1 MHRRVLLAAPFIAS
15 SARAQPGSSA
25 GAPPGFPDR
34 PLLLVVPFSAG
45 SVNDL
50 LGRLLANA
58 AAGPLHQTITVENRP
73 GAGGSLGIQQ
83 VARSKPDGLTLA
95 FVSASTIPINRALF
109 RNLTYDPQRDLT
121 PVVIA
126 ASTPNALVVSGSSPW
141 RSLAEFI
148 ADGRARGR
156 DAAGRDPGRPPLR
169 YYSPGNG
176 TTQHLSAV
184 QVANATGIRADHIPY
199 RGPSE
204 GMTALLAGEIEWGFA
219 AVPSTVALVREG
231 RLRVLGVTGTTSP
244 PTLPEVPP
252 FAALGLPGFEETN
265 VWYGISAPAATP
277 PDLLDTLR
285 RAFRA
290 ALDEP
295 AFAKR
300 LADAGFY
307 PTAPMDGPAMAAFID
322 RQVAFWAGL
331 VGASGATV
339 D

>member
-1 MHRRVLLAAPFIAS
+1 MHRRFLLAAPFLAS
-15 SARAQPGSSA
+15 AAKAQ
-25 GAPPGFPDR
+25 PGFPDR

-58 AAGPLHQTITVENRP
+58 ASGPLRQPVTIENRP
-73 GAGGSLGIQQ
+73 GAGGSIGVQQ

-109 RNLTYDPQRDLT
+109 RNLAYDPQRDLA

-126 ASTPNALVVSGSSPW
+126 ASTPNALVVSGTAPFQT
-141 RSLAEFI
+141 LAQFI
-148 ADGRARGR
+148 AAGR
-156 DAAGRDPGRPPLR
+156 DAARPPLR
-169 YYSPGNG
+169 YFSPGNG

-184 QVANATGIRADHIPY
+184 QVVNATGIRAEHIPY

-204 GMTALLAGEIEWGFA
+204 GLTGLLAGEIEWGFA
-219 AVPSTVALVREG
+219 AVPSTVPLVREG

-244 PTLPEVPP
+244 PTLPEVRP
-252 FAALGLPGFEETN
+252 FAAQGLPGFEETK
-265 VWYGISAPAATP
+265 VWYGIAAPAGTP
-277 PDLLDTLR
+277 PAALAVLR
-285 RAFRA
+285 QGFRA

-295 AFAKR
+295 AFAQR

-307 PTAPMDGPAMAAFID
+307 PTAPMDGAAMEGFID

-331 VGASGATV
+331 VRASGATV

>member
-1 MHRRVLLAAPFIAS
+1 MHRRFLLAAPFLAG
-15 SARAQPGSSA
+15 AAQAQPGPSA
-25 GAPPGFPDR
+25 GAFPDR

-58 AAGPLHQTITVENRP
+58 AAGPLRQPITIENRP
-73 GAGGSLGIQQ
+73 GAGGSIGVQQ

-109 RNLTYDPQRDLT
+109 RNLPYDPQRDLA

-126 ASTPNALVVSGSSPW
+126 ASTPNALVVSGTSPW

-148 ADGRARGR
+148 A
-156 DAAGRDPGRPPLR
+156 AGRDPTRPPLR

-184 QVANATGIRADHIPY
+184 QVVNATGIRADHIPY

-204 GMTALLAGEIEWGFA
+204 GMTALLANEIEWGFA

-231 RLRVLGVTGTTSP
+231 RLRVLGVTGTSSP
-244 PTLPEVPP
+244 PTLPDVQP
-252 FAALGLPGFEETN
+252 FSAQGLPGFEETN
-265 VWYGISAPAATP
+265 VWYGIAAPAGTP
-277 PDLLDTLR
+277 PAALAVLR
-285 RAFRA
+285 QAFRA

-307 PTAPMDGPAMAAFID
+307 PTAPMDGPAMEGFID
-322 RQVAFWAGL
+322 RQVGFWAGL
-331 VGASGATV
+331 VRASGATV

>member
-1 MHRRVLLAAPFIAS
+1 MHRRFLLAAPFLAS
-15 SARAQPGSSA
+15 AAQAQPGSST
-25 GAPPGFPDR
+25 GAQQGFPDR

-58 AAGPLHQTITVENRP
+58 ASGPLRQPVTVENRP

-109 RNLTYDPQRDLT
+109 RNLAYDPQRDLV

-126 ASTPNALVVSGSSPW
+126 ASTPNALVVPGNSPF
-141 RSLAEFI
+141 RSMAEFI

-156 DAAGRDPGRPPLR
+156 DAAGRDTGRPPLR
-169 YYSPGNG
+169 YFSPGNG

-184 QVANATGIRADHIPY
+184 QVVNATGIRAEHIPY

-204 GMTALLAGEIEWGFA
+204 GLTALLAGEIEWGFA
-219 AVPSTVALVREG
+219 AVPSTVPLVREG

-244 PTLPEVPP
+244 PTLPEVKP
-252 FAALGLPGFEETN
+252 FAAQGLPGFEETN
-265 VWYGISAPAATP
+265 VWYGIAAPAGTP
-277 PDLLDTLR
+277 PAALAVLR
-285 RAFRA
+285 QGFRA
-290 ALDEP
+290 ALDES
-295 AFAKR
+295 AFAQR
-300 LADAGFY
+300 LAAAGFY
-307 PTAPMDGPAMAAFID
+307 PTAPMDGAAMEAFID
-322 RQVAFWAGL
+322 RQVGFWAGL
-331 VGASGATV
+331 VRASGATV

>member
-1 MHRRVLLAAPFIAS
+1 MIHRRFLLAAPFLAS
-15 SARAQPGSSA
+15 AAHAQ
-25 GAPPGFPDR
+25 PGFPDR

-58 AAGPLHQTITVENRP
+58 AAGPLHQSVTVENRP

-109 RNLTYDPQRDLT
+109 RNLTYDPQRDLA

-126 ASTPNALVVSGSSPW
+126 ASTPNALVVPGNSPF
-141 RSLAEFI
+141 RTMAEFI
-148 ADGRARGR
+148 AHGR
-156 DAAGRDPGRPPLR
+156 DAARPPLR
-169 YYSPGNG
+169 YFSPGNG

-184 QVANATGIRADHIPY
+184 QVVNATGIRAEHIPY

-204 GMTALLAGEIEWGFA
+204 GLTGLLANEIEWGFA
-219 AVPSTVALVREG
+219 AVPSTVPLVREG
-231 RLRVLGVTGTTSP
+231 RLRVLGVTGTASP
-244 PTLPEVPP
+244 PTLPDVKP
-252 FAALGLPGFEETN
+252 FAAQGLAGFEETN
-265 VWYGISAPAATP
+265 VWYGIAAPAGTP
-277 PDLLDTLR
+277 PAALAALR
-285 RAFRA
+285 QAFRT
-290 ALDEP
+290 ALDDV
-295 AFAKR
+295 AFARR

-307 PTAPMDGPAMAAFID
+307 PMPPMDGPAMEGFID
-322 RQVAFWAGL
+322 RQVGFWAGL
-331 VGASGATV
+331 VRASGATV

>member
-1 MHRRVLLAAPFIAS
+1 MIHRRFLLAAPFLAT
-15 SARAQPGSSA
+15 AAHAQ
-25 GAPPGFPDR
+25 PGFPDR

-58 AAGPLHQTITVENRP
+58 ASGPLHQSVTVENRP

-109 RNLTYDPQRDLT
+109 RNLTYDPQRDLA

-126 ASTPNALVVSGSSPW
+126 ASTPNALVVPGNSPF
-141 RSLAEFI
+141 RSMAEFI
-148 ADGRARGR
+148 AAGR
-156 DAAGRDPGRPPLR
+156 DAGRPPLR
-169 YYSPGNG
+169 YFSPGNG

-184 QVANATGIRADHIPY
+184 QVVNATGIRAEHIPY

-204 GMTALLAGEIEWGFA
+204 GLTALLANEIEWGFA
-219 AVPSTVALVREG
+219 AVPSTVPLVREG
-231 RLRVLGVTGTTSP
+231 RLRVLGVTGTASP
-244 PTLPEVPP
+244 PTLPDVKP
-252 FAALGLPGFEETN
+252 FAAQGLAGFEETN
-265 VWYGISAPAATP
+265 VWYGIAAPAGTP
-277 PDLLDTLR
+277 PAALAVLR
-285 RAFRA
+285 QAFRT
-290 ALDEP
+290 ALDDA
-295 AFAKR
+295 AFARR

-307 PTAPMDGPAMAAFID
+307 PTAPMDGPAMEGFID
-322 RQVAFWAGL
+322 RQVGFWAGL
-331 VGASGATV
+331 VRASGATV

>member
-1 MHRRVLLAAPFIAS
+1 MHRRFLLAAPFLAS
-15 SARAQPGSSA
+15 AAKAQ
-25 GAPPGFPDR
+25 PGFPDR

-58 AAGPLHQTITVENRP
+58 ASGPLRQTVTVENRP

-109 RNLTYDPQRDLT
+109 RNLAYDPQRDLA

-126 ASTPNALVVSGSSPW
+126 ASTPNALVVPGTSPF
-141 RSLAEFI
+141 RSMAELI
-148 ADGRARGR
+148 AAGR
-156 DAAGRDPGRPPLR
+156 DAARPPLR
-169 YYSPGNG
+169 YFSPGNG

-184 QVANATGIRADHIPY
+184 QVVNATGIRAEHIPY
-199 RGPSE
+199 RGPAE
-204 GMTALLAGEIEWGFA
+204 GLTALLANEIEWGFA
-219 AVPSTVALVREG
+219 AVPSTVPLVREG
-231 RLRVLGVTGTTSP
+231 RLRVLGVTGTASP
-244 PTLPEVPP
+244 PTLPEVKP

-265 VWYGISAPAATP
+265 VWYGIAAPAGTP
-277 PDLLDTLR
+277 PAALAVLR
-285 RAFRA
+285 QAFRA

-295 AFAKR
+295 AFAQR

-307 PTAPMDGPAMAAFID
+307 PTAAMDGAAMEGFID

-331 VGASGATV
+331 VRASGATV

>member
-1 MHRRVLLAAPFIAS
+1 MHRRFLLAAPFLAG
-15 SARAQPGSSA
+15 AAQAQPGPVA
-25 GAPPGFPDR
+25 GAFPDR

-58 AAGPLHQTITVENRP
+58 AAGPLRQPITIENRP
-73 GAGGSLGIQQ
+73 GAGGSIGVQQ

-109 RNLTYDPQRDLT
+109 RNLPYDPQRDLA

-126 ASTPNALVVSGSSPW
+126 ASTPNALVVSGASPW
-141 RSLAEFI
+141 RTLAEFV
-148 ADGRARGR
+148 
-156 DAAGRDPGRPPLR
+156 AAGRDPGRPPLR

-184 QVANATGIRADHIPY
+184 QVVNATGIRADHIPY

-204 GMTALLAGEIEWGFA
+204 GMTGMLAGEIEWGFA
-219 AVPSTVALVREG
+219 AVPLTVALAREG
-231 RLRVLGVTGTTSP
+231 RLRVLGVTGTSTP
-244 PTLPEVPP
+244 PTLPEVKP
-252 FAALGLPGFEETN
+252 FTALGLQGFDETN
-265 VWYGISAPAATP
+265 VWYGIAAAQA
-277 PDLLDTLR
+277 LAVLR
-285 RAFRA
+285 QAFRA

-295 AFAKR
+295 AFAQR

-307 PTAPMDGPAMAAFID
+307 PVPPMDGPAMEGFID
-322 RQVAFWAGL
+322 RQVGFWAGL
-331 VGASGATV
+331 VRASGATV